1 MIGLFAGPSA
11 PAAIGG
17 VLRSDNAVLRATTFW
32 EFPIRTLYR
41 EFPESRAFRSPQSP
55 CRHAVDRGLGSGSEL
70 QELAGGTL
78 DFETLIVVRDRPRM
92 RGGGNRHVPKG
103 LDRPLLL
110 DQVDRLDR
118 LHHAGSKPLGE
129 KGMQIVLDPLLAG
142 RLDRLH
148 DRLGR
153 PLVVLFED
161 GGDLFQPAIG
171 GAFRVA
177 DADLRILVGTPHNAV
192 RADIV
197 EQEEPEAERL
207 VAGLGVPDKEPAGHR
222 ARAVAP
228 ARYLD
233 APVFVGQE
241 HKHVAIAR
249 EKGRVLPRDGDAV
262 AELTRHAPVPR
273 DTIAKALDERI
284 DDIRVPDPAIGRT
297 GRGAQLATGWD
308 AEAIVL
314 VAQRREH
321 TDVLDLAGEAPIVVQ
336 RIRDDVGRH
345 SALAEVRCRGRRRR
359 ETADLPEGLVRRCQQ
374 LAGERP
380 PLDAAIEAAVL
391 GIALVGQYR
400 QGTGAF
406 DSSPGAL
413 PAPGHL

>member
-1 MIGLFAGPSA
+1 M
-11 PAAIGG
+11 GG
-17 VLRSDNAVLRATTFW
+17 MLRSDGAVLRATTFW

-41 EFPESRAFRSPQSP
+41 EFPESRALRSPQSP
-55 CRHAVDRGLGSGSEL
+55 RRHAVDRGLGSSSEL
-70 QELAGGTL
+70 QEFAGGTL
-78 DFETLIVVRDRPRM
+78 DFEPLIVVRDRPRM
-92 RGGGNRHVPKG
+92 RGGGDRHVPQG
-103 LDRPLLL
+103 LDRPLLFDL
-110 DQVDRLDR
+110 VDRLDR

-129 KGMQIVLDPLLAG
+129 KGVQVVLDPLLAS
-142 RLDRLH
+142 RLDRLY

-153 PLVVLFED
+153 PLVVLLED

-171 GAFRVA
+171 GAFCVT
-177 DADLRILVGTPHNAV
+177 DADLRILIGTPHDAV

-197 EQEEPEAERL
+197 EEEEPEAERL

-284 DDIRVPDPAIGRT
+284 DDIRVPDPAIGGT
-297 GRGAQLATGWD
+297 GRSAQLAPDWD
-308 AEAIVL
+308 AEAVVL
-314 VAQRREH
+314 VAQCREH
-321 TDVLDLAGEAPIVVQ
+321 ADVLDLAGEAQIIIQ
-336 RIRDDVGRH
+336 R
-345 SALAEVRCRGRRRR
+345 VR
-359 ETADLPEGLVRRCQQ
+359 
-374 LAGERP
+374 
-380 PLDAAIEAAVL
+380 
-391 GIALVGQYR
+391 
-400 QGTGAF
+400 
-406 DSSPGAL
+406 
-413 PAPGHL
+413 

>member
-1 MIGLFAGPSA
+1 MFAVLNCARRNGR
-11 PAAIGG
+11 
-17 VLRSDNAVLRATTFW
+17 VLRSDDAVVPATSFW

-41 EFPESRAFRSPQSP
+41 EFPESRALRSPQSP
-55 CRHAVDRGLGSGSEL
+55 RRHAIDRGLGSGSEL
-70 QELAGGTL
+70 QELAGGAL
-78 DFETLIVVRDRPRM
+78 DLEALVVVRDRPRM
-92 RGGGNRHVPKG
+92 RGGGDRHVPQG
-103 LDRPLLL
+103 LDRPLLF

-118 LHHAGSKPLGE
+118 LHHPLTEPLCE
-129 KGMQIVLDPLLAG
+129 KGIQIVLDTLLAS

-153 PLVVLFED
+153 PLVILFED

-171 GAFRVA
+171 GAFCVA

-197 EQEEPEAERL
+197 EQEEPEAQRL

-233 APVFVGQE
+233 APVLVGQE
-241 HKHVAIAR
+241 HEHVAIAR
-249 EKGRVLPRDGDAV
+249 EKGRVLLRDGDAV

-284 DDIRVPDPAIGRT
+284 DDIRVPDPAIGGT
-297 GRGAQLATGWD
+297 GRGAQLAPGWD

-314 VAQRREH
+314 VAQRGEH
-321 TDVLDLAGEAPIVVQ
+321 ADILDLAGEAQIVVQ
-336 RIRDDVGRH
+336 RIRDDLGR
-345 SALAEVRCRGRRRR
+345 
-359 ETADLPEGLVRRCQQ
+359 
-374 LAGERP
+374 
-380 PLDAAIEAAVL
+380 
-391 GIALVGQYR
+391 
-400 QGTGAF
+400 
-406 DSSPGAL
+406 DS
-413 PAPGHL
+413 